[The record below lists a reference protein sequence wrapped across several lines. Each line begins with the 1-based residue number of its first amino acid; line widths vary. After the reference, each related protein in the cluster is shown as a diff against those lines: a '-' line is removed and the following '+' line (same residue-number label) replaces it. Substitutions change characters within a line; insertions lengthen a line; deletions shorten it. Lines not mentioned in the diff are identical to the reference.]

1 MTTPREHADFA
12 ARQSLTD
19 ELRLTAK
26 LAASYLTEAA
36 DTIENLREQL
46 AEAQREAVS
55 LARSLF
61 KRHYAQEPH
70 YASGEIEWEPFN
82 DPASVISQ
90 IDNMVA
96 GMSAQLATVT
106 AERDALRAQLAEARA
121 ALKTVM
127 RNAELS
133 KEPCGSDPESPAA
146 IRNGKFAGLASIAAQ
161 GLGMVRGPSL
171 TEHLV
176 EAQKDAKPAAHQGDN
191 IAVRVCRSVAELPD
205 RDSPEGWPEAMLVTH
220 EELHAIVLGALN
232 DDQPTTAA
240 TPDEATEYAYENVLN
255 TAKGAIKGTRKPS

>member
-1 MTTPREHADFA
+1 MNDKTKQALTDALIDQIESA
-12 ARQSLTD
+12 ARASFRRHQSSIKGQI
-19 ELRLTAK
+19 LTAADNYDWH
-26 LAASYLTEAA
+26 LLHAAY
-36 DTIENLREQL
+36 Q
-46 AEAQREAVS
+46 
-55 LARSLF
+55 
-61 KRHYAQEPH
+61 
-70 YASGEIEWEPFN
+70 
-82 DPASVISQ
+82 
-90 IDNMVA
+90 A
-96 GMSAQLATVT
+96 GIHAM
-106 AERDALRAQLAEARA
+106 RAQLAEAQA

-133 KEPCGSDPESPAA
+133 KEPCAPDPESPAA

-176 EAQKDAKPAAHQGDN
+176 EAQGDAEPAAQQGDN

-240 TPDEATEYAYENVLN
+240 TQGERGE
-255 TAKGAIKGTRKPS
+255 